1 MTAASARTV
10 TRAERPYKR
19 VARPNVVQLIPGR
32 TPLPIDPRA

>member
-10 TRAERPYKR
+10 TPAKRPYKR

-32 TPLPIDPRA
+32 TPQPIGPRA